1 MPQVQSSREPLVAPS
16 FALWQLG
23 FRPFYLLASIFA
35 ALSVALWVMQY
46 VGALGG
52 RPYLSGPVWHAH
64 EMLFGFT
71 MAVIAGFLFTAV
83 PNWTN
88 RPTPVGGT
96 LAAIAALWVAGR
108 VLVLTRYGWA
118 AAIANTAFP
127 LAVAAGI
134 GIPLAESGNRRN
146 YFFVGLM
153 VLMAAA
159 VLAVHLAQLQV
170 FRLADWL
177 GIQIALDVVLVLT
190 TLMGGRVIPMFT
202 NSGVPGTAAQRR
214 PLLEQFALGCVLVVL
229 LADAFQ
235 LKGIVLI
242 VVLGVAAV
250 AHALRLALWKPWK
263 TLQVPLV
270 WVLHAAYL
278 WIPIHLALRALAEA
292 GLVPPPLA
300 THALTIGAVG
310 GLTIGMMTRTA
321 RGHTGRPLKADRI
334 EITCYTLIL
343 AAALTRVILPLL
355 APATYLISVAA
366 AGLLWSAGYA
376 LYAIHYWPVLTRPRL
391 DGRPG

>member
-1 MPQVQSSREPLVAPS
+1 V
-16 FALWQLG
+16 
-23 FRPFYLLASIFA
+23 
-35 ALSVALWVMQY
+35 
-46 VGALGG
+46 
-52 RPYLSGPVWHAH
+52 
-64 EMLFGFT
+64 
-71 MAVIAGFLFTAV
+71 
-83 PNWTN
+83 
-88 RPTPVGGT
+88 
-96 LAAIAALWVAGR
+96 
-108 VLVLTRYGWA
+108 A
-118 AAIANTAFP
+118 AA
-127 LAVAAGI
+127 
-134 GIPLAESGNRRN
+134 
-146 YFFVGLM
+146 
-153 VLMAAA
+153 
-159 VLAVHLAQLQV
+159 
-170 FRLADWL
+170 
-177 GIQIALDVVLVLT
+177 
-190 TLMGGRVIPMFT
+190 
-202 NSGVPGTAAQRR
+202 
-214 PLLEQFALGCVLVVL
+214 
-229 LADAFQ
+229 
-235 LKGIVLI
+235 
-242 VVLGVAAV
+242 